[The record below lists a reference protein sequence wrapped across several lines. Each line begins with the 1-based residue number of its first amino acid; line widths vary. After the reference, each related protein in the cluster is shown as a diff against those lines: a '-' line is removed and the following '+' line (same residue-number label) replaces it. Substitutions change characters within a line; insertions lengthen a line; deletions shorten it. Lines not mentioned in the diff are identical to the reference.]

1 MIRPLVFVALM
12 SAPLAAQ
19 EPSAQELL
27 SKIGS
32 AYGAFTGLHVVAER
46 TESVYLN
53 GRPMPVT
60 SECEFAFKSGHRYF
74 ARKNQTD
81 REAIAV
87 SDGNTTWKALPR
99 SRLWTQTNA
108 SASHQGNVADGHEA
122 RSTDLQG
129 AMEKVAFG
137 QYVALAQLAQDPV
150 IVKEQDFKLGRE
162 KVRGYLIRAHVGPD
176 QHELLVDKQRFVVL
190 HYKQKVHSAEGLIEV
205 TVNMKKIEINSDVE
219 DSLFHFSAAPDWK
232 EVESL
237 NLPGEVL
244 VVSIGAPA
252 PKLSLTTLEGE
263 PVSLE
268 RLHGRVIVLDFWAT
282 WCAPCREQMPCI
294 EKLRAEFADAV
305 QFYGVNDE
313 ESKTVQDFLKKNH
326 YETPVLMDVHY
337 EAHRSYGIHAIPTL
351 FIIDADGIVRM
362 HIVGSAT
369 EARIRKA
376 IESALNSPK
385 AKSD

>member
-1 MIRPLVFVALM
+1 MIRPLVFVALL
-12 SAPLAAQ
+12 STPVAAQ

-32 AYGAFTGLHVVAER
+32 AYGALTGLHVVAER

-53 GRPMPVT
+53 GRPVPVS
-60 SECEFAFKSGHRYF
+60 SECEFAVKSGHRYF
-74 ARKNQTD
+74 ARKKQTD

-99 SRLWTQTNA
+99 NRQWTRTNA
-108 SASHQGNVADGHEA
+108 SASHLGNAADA
-122 RSTDLQG
+122 RESSSTDLRG

-137 QYVALAQLAQDPV
+137 QYVALATLAEDPV
-150 IVKEQDFKLGRE
+150 IVKEQDFKLGSE
-162 KVRGYLIRAHVGPD
+162 KLRGYLIRSHVGTD
-176 QHELLVDKQRFVVL
+176 QHELLLDKQRFMVL
-190 HYKQKVHSAEGLIEV
+190 HYKQRVHSAEGLIEV

-232 EVESL
+232 EVENL

-252 PKLSLTTLEGE
+252 PKLSLTTLGGE

-282 WCAPCREQMPCI
+282 WCAPCREQMPYI
-294 EKLRAEFADAV
+294 EKLRTAFGDAV

-362 HIVGSAT
+362 HIVGSTT
-369 EARIRKA
+369 EARLRKA
-376 IESALNSPK
+376 IELALNSSK
-385 AKSD
+385 GKT